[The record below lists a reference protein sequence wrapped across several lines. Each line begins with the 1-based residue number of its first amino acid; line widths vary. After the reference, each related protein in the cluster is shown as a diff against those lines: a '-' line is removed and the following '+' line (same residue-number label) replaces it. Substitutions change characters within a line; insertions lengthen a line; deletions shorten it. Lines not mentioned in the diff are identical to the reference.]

1 MGLVNGTNLVL
12 YVLDGATN
20 KAFGHSRSFTLN
32 VEASSIDATSRDSSG
47 WSEFIMGARSFTL
60 DFEGLTNYDDDIDP
74 AYLESAV
81 ENRTKFFVKFT
92 DDLAGSLVYNGY
104 VYVSSLTIDGP
115 MEDVVTYSGTLQGT
129 ELLAL
134 ALA

>member
-1 MGLVNGTNLVL
+1 
-12 YVLDGATN
+12 
-20 KAFGHSRSFTLN
+20 
-32 VEASSIDATSRDSSG
+32 
-47 WSEFIMGARSFTL
+47 MGARSFTL

-104 VYVSSLTIDGP
+104 VYVSSLTIDAP

>member
-12 YVLDGATN
+12 YILDGVTN
-20 KAFGHSRSFTLN
+20 KPFGHSRSFTLN
-32 VEASSIDATSRDSSG
+32 VEANAIDATSRDSNG

-60 DFEGLTNYDDDIDP
+60 DFEGLVNYDDDVDP

-81 ENRTKFFVKFT
+81 ENRTKMFVKFT
-92 DDLAGSLVYNGY
+92 DDLGGSLVYNGY
-104 VYVSSLTIDGP
+104 VYVSSLTIDAP

-129 ELLAL
+129 ELLAD
-134 ALA
+134 AIV